1 MANVRATA
9 RSSDFGPCLSP
20 ASFWK
25 PYYLESSAWI
35 EHSPFAFWITSVLK
49 PRSIVEL
56 GTHYGFS
63 YFAFCQA
70 VQTAGLETRCFAVD
84 TWKGDEH
91 AGFYG
96 EDVFEDVNRYNNQHY
111 STFSRL
117 VRSTFEEALTHFPD
131 SSVDLLHIDG
141 RHFYQDVRYDFESW
155 RPKLSERAVVLFHD
169 TNVRERGFGVFQLW
183 AELAN
188 KFPNFE
194 FFHGHG
200 LGVLGHGVELPE
212 EVVSL
217 CESSADSAAAL
228 RTAYSRLGR
237 AVQSDLDANITR
249 SRPENSEMVVRGL
262 RTELENRNGEIAKLG
277 NECKVLNDETAV
289 LGRGLESRKS
299 EIANLRTELE
309 ARNDQTAALTPKLE
323 TRYRKLVGEDASMKD
338 RSEAIEADLV
348 APRQQHAAL
357 ETRMTRELALALEN
371 LPYCD
376 SEGITLTSDFA
387 IARTSIAAVD
397 SEMEDARSKFA
408 KLEAEMLQS
417 EAERTDLLAQ
427 KRSFE
432 LQLSA
437 RTQDLDNAIKQ
448 IEALYT
454 SSSWRLTRPLR
465 ALKRGVICLRR
476 KGANLLP

>member
-1 MANVRATA
+1 M
-9 RSSDFGPCLSP
+9 
-20 ASFWK
+20 
-25 PYYLESSAWI
+25 

-56 GTHYGFS
+56 GTHNGFS

-117 VRSTFEEALTHFPD
+117 VRSTFAEALPHFPD

-141 RHFYQDVRYDFESW
+141 RHHYEDVRSDFESW

-200 LGVLGHGVELPE
+200 LGVLAHGVDLPA
-212 EVVSL
+212 EVLSL
-217 CESSADSAAAL
+217 CESSADRNSATAI
-228 RTAYSRLGR
+228 RTAYSRLGG

-249 SRPENSEMVVRGL
+249 SRLENSEMVVRGL
-262 RTELENRNGEIAKLG
+262 RTEPENRSGEIAKLG
-277 NECKVLNDETAV
+277 NECKVPNDKTAV
-289 LGRGLESRKS
+289 LGHELESLKS
-299 EIANLRTELE
+299 EIANLKTELE
-309 ARNDQTAALTPKLE
+309 ARDDETAALTPRLE
-323 TRYRKLVGEDASMKD
+323 TRYPKLVGEDASMKD

-357 ETRMTRELALALEN
+357 ETRTARELALALEN
-371 LPYCD
+371 LPYCK
-376 SEGITLTSDFA
+376 SESITLTSDLA
-387 IARTSIAAVD
+387 IARASVAALD
-397 SEMEDARSKFA
+397 SKMEDARSKFA
-408 KLEAEMLQS
+408 RLEAEMLQS

-465 ALKRGVICLRR
+465 ALKRGVICL
-476 KGANLLP
+476 GANLLP

>member
-1 MANVRATA
+1 MANVRATG

-35 EHSPFAFWITSVLK
+35 EHSPFAFWITGVLK

-96 EDVFEDVNRYNNQHY
+96 EDVFEDVNRYNSQHY

-117 VRSTFEEALTHFPD
+117 VRSSFEEALPHFPD
-131 SSVDLLHIDG
+131 SSIDLLHIDG
-141 RHFYQDVRYDFESW
+141 RHFYEDVRYDFESW

-212 EVVSL
+212 EVLSL
-217 CESSADSAAAL
+217 CESSADSVAAL
-228 RTAYSRLGR
+228 RTAYGRLGR
-237 AVQSDLDANITR
+237 AVQSDRDANITR
-249 SRPENSEMVVRGL
+249 SRLENSEIVVRGL
-262 RTELENRNGEIAKLG
+262 WTEPENRNGEIAKLW
-277 NECKVLNDETAV
+277 NECKVLIDETAV
-289 LGRGLESRKS
+289 MGRELENRKS
-299 EIANLRTELE
+299 EIANRTELE
-309 ARNDQTAALTPKLE
+309 ARNDETAALTPKFE
-323 TRYRKLVGEDASMKD
+323 TRYPKPVGEDASMTG
-338 RSEAIEADLV
+338 RREAIEADHV
-348 APRQQHAAL
+348 APHQQHK
-357 ETRMTRELALALEN
+357 TRTAPELALALEN
-371 LPYCD
+371 LPYRS
-376 SEGITLTSDFA
+376 SESITPTSDLA
-387 IARTSIAAVD
+387 IAQTSIAALD
-397 SEMEDARSKFA
+397 SKMENARSKFA
-408 KLEAEMLQS
+408 RLEAEMLQT

-427 KRSFE
+427 KRSLE

-465 ALKRGVICLRR
+465 ALKRGAICLRR